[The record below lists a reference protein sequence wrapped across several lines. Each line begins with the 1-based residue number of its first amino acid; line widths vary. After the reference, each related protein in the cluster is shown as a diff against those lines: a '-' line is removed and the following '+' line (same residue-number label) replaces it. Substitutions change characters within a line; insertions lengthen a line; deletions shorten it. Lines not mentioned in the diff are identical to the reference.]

1 MNTLPLVE
9 IAPELIK
16 LDSTD
21 SIWTNLSG
29 TDEIQYFWLGRQ
41 SYQPVWELQKQLH
54 AQRVPG
60 EISDVVLLVEHEH
73 VYTFGKNADTNNLLN
88 SKPRNAEVVQI
99 DRGGEVTYHGPGQL
113 VCYPI
118 IDLHDYKMSV
128 SWYMRMLENVVIDC
142 LQSYGIESGRKEGLT
157 GVWVG
162 DDKICAMGVR
172 LSRWV
177 TMHGFAFNLNP
188 DMTYFDGMIP
198 CGIFEYGVTSLQEL
212 DIQFSSIDIQ
222 TKIMNLFNNYLSKN
236 TNEV

>member
-9 IAPELIK
+9 IAPKLIE

-21 SIWTNLSG
+21 SIWENISG

-54 AQRVPG
+54 AKRVSG
-60 EISDVVLLVEHEH
+60 EISDVILLVEHEH

-88 SKPRNAEVVQI
+88 SKPKNAEVVQI

-128 SWYMRMLENVVIDC
+128 SWYMRMLENIVIDC

>member
-9 IAPELIK
+9 IAPKLIE

-21 SIWTNLSG
+21 SIWENLSG
-29 TDEIQYFWLGRQ
+29 TDEIQYFWLGRKF
-41 SYQPVWELQKQLH
+41 YQPVWELQKQLH
-54 AQRVPG
+54 AKRMNG

-118 IDLHDYKMSV
+118 IDLHGYKMSV

-142 LQSYGIESGRKEGLT
+142 LQSYGIESGRKEGFT

-222 TKIMNLFNNYLSKN
+222 VKIMNLFNNYLSKN